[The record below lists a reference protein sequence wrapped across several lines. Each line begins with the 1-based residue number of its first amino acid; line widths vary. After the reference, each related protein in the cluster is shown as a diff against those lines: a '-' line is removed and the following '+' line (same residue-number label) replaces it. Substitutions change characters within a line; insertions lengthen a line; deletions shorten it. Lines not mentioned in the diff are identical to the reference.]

1 MALYT
6 TALLFASAALAG
18 PPDGTPAFEVASI
31 RSAQPGQQ
39 RIDQAPGS
47 ITMRAYRVAACIQW
61 AYSVQEAQIDGPGWL
76 NETQFDIVAKAA
88 GPASEAEMRVMM
100 QTLLADRFKL
110 ALHRETRE
118 VPKLVLSVAKSGHKL
133 EPVETQDPPSFQ
145 TGKLNLT
152 GKGAMVSQLADFFAK
167 ELHKPI
173 LDQTGLTGRYN
184 YFLDINAYVTEEILK
199 SAGPGGG
206 APPEAPAI
214 IAQALQAQ
222 LGLRLESKKMPV
234 EVLVIDRIE
243 KTPSEN

>member
-1 MALYT
+1 MAPYT
-6 TALLFASAALAG
+6 TALLFASLALAAS
-18 PPDGTPAFEVASI
+18 PDTAPAFEVASI
-31 RSAQPGQQ
+31 RPTQPGKQ
-39 RIDQAPGS
+39 RIEQAPGS

-61 AYSVQEAQIDGPGWL
+61 AYSVQEVQVDGPGWL
-76 NETQFDIVAKAA
+76 NEAQFDIVAKAA
-88 GPASEAEMRVMM
+88 GPATDAEMRLMM
-100 QTLLADRFKL
+100 QTLLAERFKL

-118 VPKLVLSVAKSGHKL
+118 VSALVLSIAKNGHKL
-133 EPVETQDPPSFQ
+133 EQVDAQDPPSFQ

-152 GKGAMVSQLADFFAK
+152 GKGATVAQLADFFAK

-199 SAGPGGG
+199 SGGPGGG
-206 APPEAPAI
+206 APPEAPSI